1 MERFNKKKLFEELS
15 SRYKETDIE
24 YIKKLKRYD
33 KVVQRAKVI
42 VDLIYGD
49 RKMNVSKNEAIK
61 TFVEEYYTYHGSII
75 SSFRNYKSRSVE
87 ENFERAKQLRTRD
100 RFKNFLDLFGE
111 QKFTFNEE
119 EKTLNEWMK
128 EYLKGH
134 ISSKDFYWIVQWWQG
149 INVDYMNEFYR
160 KLDANAIISEQFSSG
175 NLH

>member
-1 MERFNKKKLFEELS
+1 MERFNKKKLFNELNS
-15 SRYKETDIE
+15 KYKENDVE
-24 YIKKLKRYD
+24 YLKKLKRYD
-33 KVVQRAKVI
+33 KVVKRAKVL

-49 RKMNVSKNEAIK
+49 RKINVSKAEVTK
-61 TFVEEYYTYHGSII
+61 QFVEEYYSYHGSILG
-75 SSFRNYKSRSVE
+75 SFRNYKSRTIE

-100 RFKNFLDLFGE
+100 RFKNFLELFGE
-111 QKFTFNEE
+111 QTFKFNDE

-160 KLDANAIISEQFSSG
+160 KLDANQIISEQMGSG
-175 NLH
+175 NFY